1 MVAHRKT
8 IALAVLAAS
17 CLLLLQSCAMLQDMA
32 TALTNLQRLRFKLG
46 AVNDFRLLGISLSGK
61 SRLNQFSVLDG
72 VRLLNAFRTKSL
84 MADFVLNVLAVN
96 PNDGTGGSPKTVST
110 LSSLECRLLID
121 NVPTVS
127 GNIERAVEIPGTGQ
141 ESIIPIR
148 LSLDLFQFF
157 ANKQYEDIINLAL
170 AVGGAN
176 QDGSRLSLDAQPRV
190 STPYGT
196 ITYPGRLTIVNAEF
210 R

>member
-1 MVAHRKT
+1 MNKRPKRF
-8 IALAVLAAS
+8 ALIFIAAS
-17 CLLLLQSCAMLQDMA
+17 AMLLLQSCAMLQDMA

-46 AVNDFRLLGISLSGK
+46 EVNDFRLLGIGLSGK
-61 SRLNQFSVLDG
+61 TRLNQFSVLDG
-72 VRLLNAFRTKSL
+72 VRLFNAFRTKSL

-157 ANKQYEDIINLAL
+157 ANKQYEDLINLAL
-170 AVGGAN
+170 AIGGAN
-176 QDGSRLSLDAQPRV
+176 KDGSRLALDAQPRV

-196 ITYPGRLTIVNAEF
+196 ITYPGRLTIINTEF